1 MVQNHAEDIARLRR
15 VLPERAI
22 ALAMQNRWSEAAD
35 VNRKII
41 ELYPNDADAYNRLGK
56 ALMEMGR
63 YRDALA
69 TYQRAIELDPN
80 NIIAKKNVERLVH
93 LADKAPAIV
102 QTVPD
107 KSAQSQE
114 RESERINPSMFIEE
128 TGKTGL
134 TTLINLGAPEVLLK
148 LTAGDRVELRIEG
161 NSLRVYDEEGQL
173 IGAIEPKLA
182 KRLSGLMEAGNR
194 YTAAVTTV
202 SDNGGIKIIIERP
215 TSTQLSA
222 ASSPSLRKL
231 SLRALTGRT
240 CVKALYATAWTTR
253 TRPVSITTLKTLTA
267 MPRKATRRRSSKRKM
282 SRMKRKR
289 NLLTSPDSYL

>member
-102 QTVPD
+102 QAVPD

-202 SDNGGIKIIIERP
+202 SDNGGIKIIIRETYQHP
-215 TSTQLSA
+215 TQ
-222 ASSPSLRKL
+222 RGKL
-231 SLRALTGRT
+231 SFPP
-240 CVKALYATAWTTR
+240 KALPAGAY
-253 TRPVSITTLKTLTA
+253 RPYMREGALRYGMDDEDEA
-267 MPRKATRRRSSKRKM
+267 GFDY
-282 SRMKRKR
+282 
-289 NLLTSPDSYL
+289 DSEDVDSDAEESDEETEFEEEDVEDEEEA

>member
-1 MVQNHAEDIARLRR
+1 MIQNQAEDRARLRR

-80 NIIAKKNVERLVH
+80 NIIARKNVERLIH
-93 LADKAPAIV
+93 LADKAPAAPEASKPQPV
-102 QTVPD
+102 RT
-107 KSAQSQE
+107 AA
-114 RESERINPSMFIEE
+114 RETERINPSIFIEE

-134 TTLINLGAPEVLLK
+134 TTLIKMGAPEVLIK
-148 LTAGDRVELRIEG
+148 LTAGDRVELRPNGATVE
-161 NSLRVYDEEGQL
+161 VYDEAGQL
-173 IGAIEPKLA
+173 VGVVEPKLS
-182 KRLSGLMEAGNR
+182 KRLTGLMEGGNR

-202 SDNGGIKIIIERP
+202 TDNAVTLIVRETFQHP
-215 TSTQLSA
+215 TQ
-222 ASSPSLRKL
+222 RGKL
-231 SLRALTGRT
+231 SFPP
-240 CVKALYATAWTTR
+240 KALPTGAY
-253 TRPVSITTLKTLTA
+253 RPYMREGALRGGYGADEDEDS
-267 MPRKATRRRSSKRKM
+267 M
-282 SRMKRKR
+282 SDY
-289 NLLTSPDSYL
+289 DSDEADNELEESDEEVEYEEAEDEEEEV